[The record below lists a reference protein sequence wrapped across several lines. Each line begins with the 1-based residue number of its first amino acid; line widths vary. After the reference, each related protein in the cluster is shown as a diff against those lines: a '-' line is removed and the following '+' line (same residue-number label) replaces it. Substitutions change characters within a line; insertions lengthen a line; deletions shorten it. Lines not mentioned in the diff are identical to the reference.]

1 MKQGV
6 RVVIEDAKALA
17 GIQEKEKDLMKE
29 QIELILK
36 AGANVVL
43 TTKGIDDMAL
53 KYFVE
58 AGVIAVRRVLK
69 SDLRRIAKATGA
81 TLLLTLADLEGNL
94 AFDSSMLGTADQVS
108 QERFSDEEL
117 IIIRGTK
124 FSKSSSVILR
134 GPSPLMLDEMERAFH
149 DCLCVVKRT
158 LESNQVVPGGG
169 ATEAALSIYLEN
181 FATTLGSREQLAI
194 VQFAEAMLVIP
205 KTLAQNAAL
214 DCIDMIAKLQ
224 AHHAASQND
233 PSKKHFAQY
242 GLDLQGGTI
251 RDNVKAGVLEP
262 AMIKIKAIQ
271 FATEAAISILRIDD
285 VIKLDPKQEPEDHHD
300 H

>member
-1 MKQGV
+1 
-6 RVVIEDAKALA
+6 
-17 GIQEKEKDLMKE
+17 
-29 QIELILK
+29 
-36 AGANVVL
+36 
-43 TTKGIDDMAL
+43 
-53 KYFVE
+53 
-58 AGVIAVRRVLK
+58 
-69 SDLRRIAKATGA
+69 
-81 TLLLTLADLEGNL
+81 
-94 AFDSSMLGTADQVS
+94 
-108 QERFSDEEL
+108 
-117 IIIRGTK
+117 
-124 FSKSSSVILR
+124 
-134 GPSPLMLDEMERAFH
+134 
-149 DCLCVVKRT
+149 
-158 LESNQVVPGGG
+158 
-169 ATEAALSIYLEN
+169 
-181 FATTLGSREQLAI
+181 
-194 VQFAEAMLVIP
+194 MLVIP

-233 PSKKHFAQY
+233 PSKKHFAQYAQHSSCRYALSSFRY